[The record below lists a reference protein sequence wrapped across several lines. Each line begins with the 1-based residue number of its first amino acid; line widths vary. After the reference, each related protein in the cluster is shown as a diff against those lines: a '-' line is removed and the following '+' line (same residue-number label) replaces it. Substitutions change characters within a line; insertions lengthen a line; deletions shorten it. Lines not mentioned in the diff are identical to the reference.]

1 MRLDFTHDVK
11 KIGRVTK
18 ITIVKEKFQASLSR
32 IYKYDHVN
40 NGRKENAI
48 AVILDLIVCEHSVN
62 IILSIRK
69 LIYLVSISVKMVDT
83 GGVESGGS
91 SNNTMNFVAFGKEKL
106 SQVRTILTGDTS
118 NQCTFNLKLGVK
130 MENSLGND
138 FNTVLEWYF
147 TPFMVL
153 VRGLIAILG
162 LR

>member
-48 AVILDLIVCEHSVN
+48 AVILDLIAYEHSVN

-91 SNNTMNFVAFGKEKL
+91 SNNTMNFVTFGKEKL

-130 MENSLGND
+130 MENLLGND

>member
-48 AVILDLIVCEHSVN
+48 AVILDLIAYEHAVN

-91 SNNTMNFVAFGKEKL
+91 SNNTMNFVTFFQKNFG
-106 SQVRTILTGDTS
+106 
-118 NQCTFNLKLGVK
+118 
-130 MENSLGND
+130 
-138 FNTVLEWYF
+138 
-147 TPFMVL
+147 
-153 VRGLIAILG
+153 
-162 LR
+162 